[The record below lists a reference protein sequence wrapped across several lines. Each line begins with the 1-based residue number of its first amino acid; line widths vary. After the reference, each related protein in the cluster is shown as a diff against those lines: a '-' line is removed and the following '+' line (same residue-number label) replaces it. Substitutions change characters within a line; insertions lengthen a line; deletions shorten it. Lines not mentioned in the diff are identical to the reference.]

1 MCLQPSHPD
10 KGFTSSSYEQ
20 PDVALTSTVGPFSR
34 SWLWSEVHDLTVP
47 GRLKFSIT
55 LEAALAA
62 LATLQNL
69 KEYEPQRKCQRS
81 MSKNFRMLSYLELL
95 VATVEGL
102 LDPALDALLV
112 AEERADIFNISF
124 KS

>member
-1 MCLQPSHPD
+1 MSFFNIGQKKPGLQSFHAD
-10 KGFTSSSYEQ
+10 KGKKGFTSSSYEQ

-69 KEYEPQRKCQRS
+69 K
-81 MSKNFRMLSYLELL
+81 
-95 VATVEGL
+95 G
-102 LDPALDALLV
+102 
-112 AEERADIFNISF
+112 I
-124 KS
+124 

>member
-1 MCLQPSHPD
+1 MYRICLFLESSLVD
-10 KGFTSSSYEQ
+10 KMIKVKGFTSSGYGQ
-20 PDVALTSTVGPFSR
+20 PDVALTSTVGPFSK

-69 KEYEPQRKCQRS
+69 K
-81 MSKNFRMLSYLELL
+81 
-95 VATVEGL
+95 G
-102 LDPALDALLV
+102 
-112 AEERADIFNISF
+112 I
-124 KS
+124 